1 MKQVECLLS
10 GGSDVWERDVHIRE
24 NLVTDIV
31 TLNDTQKQFTCHAL
45 QVRTSK
51 SF

>member
-24 NLVTDIV
+24 VVV